1 MADSVRSWPAAARLA
16 RAIAGGFGCERAPRA
31 QGTVA
36 SAAATLVAAGLLA
49 IAPVLL
55 PLFAVLALIAGLWA
69 IRRLGVRDDPGW
81 VVIDEIAGQ
90 WIALLGAIGGGPLLL
105 IAGFVLFRAFDIFK
119 PGPIRWA
126 ERLPGAIGVMADD
139 VLAGAAAALVLLA
152 ARLALAPL
160 SRPDC
165 PGPRAWLY
173 PANPLVPDSSVGRAS
188 GC

>member
-1 MADSVRSWPAAARLA
+1 MDSVRSWPAAARLA
-16 RAIAGGFGCERAPRA
+16 RAIAGGFGCGSAPGA

-55 PLFAVLALIAGLWA
+55 PLFAGLALIAGLWA
-69 IRRLGVRDDPGW
+69 IRRLDVRDDPGW

-105 IAGFVLFRAFDIFK
+105 VAGFVLFRAFDILK

-126 ERLPGAIGVMADD
+126 ERLPGAVGVLADD
-139 VLAGAAAALVLLA
+139 VLAGVAAALLLLA
-152 ARLALAPL
+152 ARLALRL
-160 SRPDC
+160 
-165 PGPRAWLY
+165 
-173 PANPLVPDSSVGRAS
+173 
-188 GC
+188 